1 MRRVTLTIGGDRFE
15 ENRSTTPAM
24 VATCVAPPPL
34 PRTAARL
41 GSAAAEHLKSMV
53 AAPPLLLRVAEPP
66 ALRAKEP
73 AREW

>member
-1 MRRVTLTIGGDRFE
+1 MVAMQRLTRT
-15 ENRSTTPAM
+15 TTPAM
-24 VATCVAPPPL
+24 VATRAAPPPL
-34 PRTAARL
+34 PRTAAQL

-53 AAPPLLLRVAEPP
+53 AAPPLAAPGRQPP